1 MSKSTPILAM
11 VAAFAAASAQAATD
25 PDDMA
30 RRSERR
36 AMVQQQL
43 RAVQVELYCDHQDN
57 AMHLLRDARRQ
68 LMAQRLPVSAPELR
82 QLEKVSWLVR
92 HGDTVEAIATIDA
105 ARGDLACAQAHGP
118 SIRFPISQPSTGR
131 AAPRPATADLLRSQF
146 EPGRLS

>member
-11 VAAFAAASAQAATD
+11 VAAFAAASAQASTN

-57 AMHLLRDARRQ
+57 AIHLLRDVRRQ
-68 LMAQRLPVSAPELR
+68 LMAQRDPDTSADLR
-82 QLEKVSWLVR
+82 QLDKVSWLVR
-92 HGDTVEAIATIDA
+92 HGDTVAAIATLDA
-105 ARGDLACAQAHGP
+105 ARGVSA
-118 SIRFPISQPSTGR
+118 
-131 AAPRPATADLLRSQF
+131 
-146 EPGRLS
+146 

>member
-11 VAAFAAASAQAATD
+11 VAAFAAASAQASTN
-25 PDDMA
+25 PDDLT

-68 LMAQRLPVSAPELR
+68 LMAQRDPDNTRDLR

-105 ARGDLACAQAHGP
+105 ARSLQA
-118 SIRFPISQPSTGR
+118 
-131 AAPRPATADLLRSQF
+131 
-146 EPGRLS
+146 

>member
-11 VAAFAAASAQAATD
+11 VAAFAAASAQASTN

-36 AMVQQQL
+36 ATIQQQL

-57 AMHLLRDARRQ
+57 AMHLLRDVRRQ
-68 LMAQRLPVSAPELR
+68 LMAQRDPDNSSDLR

-105 ARGDLACAQAHGP
+105 TRG
-118 SIRFPISQPSTGR
+118 
-131 AAPRPATADLLRSQF
+131 
-146 EPGRLS
+146 LSA

>member
-36 AMVQQQL
+36 AMVHQQL

-68 LMAQRLPVSAPELR
+68 LMAQRDPASAAELR
-82 QLEKVSWLVR
+82 QLEKLSWLVR

-105 ARGDLACAQAHGP
+105 ARGDLA
-118 SIRFPISQPSTGR
+118 
-131 AAPRPATADLLRSQF
+131 
-146 EPGRLS
+146 

>member
-11 VAAFAAASAQAATD
+11 VAAFAAASAQASTNTD
-25 PDDMA
+25 DLT

-36 AMVQQQL
+36 AMVHQQL
-43 RAVQVELYCDHQDN
+43 RAVQVELYCDHQDT

-68 LMAQRLPVSAPELR
+68 SMAQRDPDNADDLR

-105 ARGDLACAQAHGP
+105 ARRDLA
-118 SIRFPISQPSTGR
+118 
-131 AAPRPATADLLRSQF
+131 
-146 EPGRLS
+146 